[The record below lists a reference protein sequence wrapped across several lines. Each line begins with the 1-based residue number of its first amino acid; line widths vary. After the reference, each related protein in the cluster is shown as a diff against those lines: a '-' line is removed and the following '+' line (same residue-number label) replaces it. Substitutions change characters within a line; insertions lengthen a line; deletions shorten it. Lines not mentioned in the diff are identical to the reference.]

1 MSKTIKFEIPELD
14 NTFKIY
20 FDIETGNIK
29 TITNE
34 PIESDEWSH
43 IDTTDEDVVSLISG
57 EEPLDTCRVEFNT
70 KLKIYELTRNS
81 IDNDIFNVDE
91 LIYEIKNNKDAD
103 IQVVQDVENTC
114 WKFLISEKLRNS
126 LTENKVSLKTHLS
139 FSVTEKNNPN
149 VLYRTLSFPFSQ
161 LVNDFYVVKDFKNDY
176 EFNGDPVSVYT
187 IKRFDSYS
195 YEINNG

>member
-1 MSKTIKFEIPELD
+1 
-14 NTFKIY
+14 
-20 FDIETGNIK
+20 
-29 TITNE
+29 
-34 PIESDEWSH
+34 
-43 IDTTDEDVVSLISG
+43 
-57 EEPLDTCRVEFNT
+57 
-70 KLKIYELTRNS
+70 
-81 IDNDIFNVDE
+81 
-91 LIYEIKNNKDAD
+91 
-103 IQVVQDVENTC
+103 
-114 WKFLISEKLRNS
+114 
-126 LTENKVSLKTHLS
+126 VSLKTHLS